1 MVARYGSSNVD
12 TPGIGFSIRGGGVR
26 GALSAAFLAGL
37 FEEHP
42 RLRERVKVWG
52 GTSTGGCIALGYA
65 AGLKPEQV
73 VNLYRDRIQEIFAPR
88 SWWDFFWVDELRRA
102 NYDNRGL
109 IRVMKSTF
117 GDMTMEELCVDVA
130 IPTVDLSVGGASRC
144 QAMPVVLTRASHP
157 TLPVW
162 KAAVMTSSAPTY
174 FPSFE
179 GFVDGG
185 IAANNP
191 CMLTYGVLRK
201 LTSSPKILDIGNGA
215 ASRFVQGRRL
225 DYGLV
230 KWGRA
235 GLIPLIMEMNERA
248 TSQAASRLLA
258 HRYREVDCDLGRDV
272 GLDDVKEVDF
282 LIRNGHALAN
292 SHADSIARW
301 ARR

>member
-1 MVARYGSSNVD
+1 MVARYGRSDVD
-12 TPGIGFSIRGGGVR
+12 TPAVGFSIRGGGVR
-26 GALSAAFLAGL
+26 GALSAAFLADL

-42 RLRERVKVWG
+42 SLRARVKVWG

-65 AGLKPEQV
+65 AGLSPEQI
-73 VNLYRDRIQEIFAPR
+73 VNLYRDRIREIFASR
-88 SWWDFFWVDELRRA
+88 GWWDFFWVDELRRA
-102 NYDNRGL
+102 NYDNKGL
-109 IRVMKSTF
+109 IRVMRDTF
-117 GDMTMEELCVDVA
+117 GDTTMGELCTEVA
-130 IPTVDLSVGGASRC
+130 IPTVDLLAEGADQCR
-144 QAMPVVLTRASHP
+144 AMPVVLTRASHP
-157 TLPVW
+157 NLPVW
-162 KAAVMTSSAPTY
+162 KAAVMTSSAPTF

-215 ASRFVQGRRL
+215 ASRFVAGRRL

-230 KWGRA
+230 RWGRA

-258 HRYREVDCDLGRDV
+258 HRYREVDCDLGKEVD
-272 GLDDVKEVDF
+272 LDDVREVPF

-292 SHADSIARW
+292 THADSIARW